1 MLATT
6 GLVVVQTRV
15 VRQTGSTATAADR
28 VHYLT
33 DVAVNLALLAGLD
46 VTRLT
51 GWERAD
57 LAFALAISGYML

>member
-1 MLATT
+1 
-6 GLVVVQTRV
+6 